1 MRNKLN
7 LGLEN
12 KFYVIFLSAISIL
25 LVVFFT
31 SKLWM
36 YDDEPIMQTPFNTEI
51 TGLNQTH
58 LKLKSWEY
66 NPEKELM
73 EVVIETLHKGSDIV
87 KPTYSF
93 TAKERNANTEY
104 PVNVVYSD
112 DVSIVVQIKK
122 VPSKFRV
129 VGLFVVE
136 TRDEEMLL
144 GEYKEQLIEQSDDLN
159 EDGES
164 KFQLPKP
171 TQKIIV
177 GDYRKIKI
185 NKDLKTKDAIEYQK
199 NNIELE
205 MKQLVKKINYIL
217 KEQIPLQDRLVKSL
231 EKEII
236 SLKNEIEY
244 QTSEEQKDTDQLIVR
259 KKESI
264 NKANEEKESLVQLIE
279 RYKEKHEKL
288 EQKLQSIAN
297 DEGEKQFEKENEK
310 NK

>member
-1 MRNKLN
+1 M
-7 LGLEN
+7 
-12 KFYVIFLSAISIL
+12 L

-144 GEYKEQLIEQSDDLN
+144 SENKEQLIEQSEGLN
-159 EDGES
+159 EEDELT
-164 KFQLPKP
+164 FQPPKP
-171 TQKIIV
+171 TQKIII
-177 GDYRKIKI
+177 GDYRKIKV
-185 NKDLKTKDAIEYQK
+185 NKRLETKDAIEYQK

-205 MKQLVKKINYIL
+205 MKQLIKKINYIL

-236 SLKNEIEY
+236 SLESEIKY
-244 QTSEEQKDTDQLIVR
+244 QTSDEQTDTKQLIVR

-264 NKANEEKESLVQLIE
+264 KKAKGEKESLINLIGKYE
-279 RYKEKHEKL
+279 EKYEKL
-288 EQKLQSIAN
+288 EQKLQSIN
-297 DEGEKQFEKENEK
+297 NNKEERK

>member
-1 MRNKLN
+1 MRYKLN

-12 KFYVIFLSAISIL
+12 KFYIIFLSAISIL

-31 SKLWM
+31 SKLWL

-66 NPEKELM
+66 NPENELM
-73 EVVIETLHKGSDIV
+73 EVVIETLHKGSDVI
-87 KPTYSF
+87 KPSF
-93 TAKERNANTEY
+93 SFKAKERNVQGQY
-104 PVNVVYSD
+104 PVKVVYD
-112 DVSIVVQIKK
+112 DDANIVVQIKN
-122 VPSKFRV
+122 VPPKFRV
-129 VGLFVVE
+129 VGLYVIE

-144 GEYKEQLIEQSDDLN
+144 SENKEQLIERSEGLN
-159 EDGES
+159 EEDELT
-164 KFQLPKP
+164 FQPPKP
-171 TQKIIV
+171 TQKIII
-177 GDYRKIKI
+177 GDYRKIKV
-185 NKDLKTKDAIEYQK
+185 NKRLETKDAIEYQK

-205 MKQLVKKINYIL
+205 MKQLIKKINYIL

-236 SLKNEIEY
+236 SLESEIKY
-244 QTSEEQKDTDQLIVR
+244 QTSDEQTDTKQLIVR

-264 NKANEEKESLVQLIE
+264 KKAKDEKESLINLIGKYE
-279 RYKEKHEKL
+279 EKYEKL
-288 EQKLQSIAN
+288 EQKLQSIN
-297 DEGEKQFEKENEK
+297 NNKEEKQTEKEERK